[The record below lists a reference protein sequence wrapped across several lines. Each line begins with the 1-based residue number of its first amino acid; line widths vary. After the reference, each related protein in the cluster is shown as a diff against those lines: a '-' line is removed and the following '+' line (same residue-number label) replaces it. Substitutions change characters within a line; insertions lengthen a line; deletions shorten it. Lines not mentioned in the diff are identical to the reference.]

1 MKKNKNNFNLNEEFS
16 EQFLDDLI
24 KEAIS
29 DDFYVDIPSDFA
41 DRMEKKAEQ
50 INVLRY
56 WKEEFLKHLAFLGG
70 ILVMLAIPF
79 GVFYYFDPE
88 NITGI
93 LTFLIQFKWM
103 LLGGFIL
110 LFAIQMADSWAIKKT
125 KRV

>member
-1 MKKNKNNFNLNEEFS
+1 MKKNTEPMNLNEEFS

-24 KEAIS
+24 KETLS
-29 DDFYVDIPSDFA
+29 EDFYVDIPTDFA

-50 INVLRY
+50 INVSRY

-70 ILVMLAIPF
+70 TLLMLAIPF
-79 GVFYYFDPE
+79 GVFYYFNPE

-93 LTFLIQFKWM
+93 LTFLIQFKWI

-110 LFAIQMADSWAIKKT
+110 LFAIQMADSWAIKKI
-125 KRV
+125 KQV